1 VSDSMTVDAG
11 FVTVTT
17 GSVRV
22 YVDAGLVTVEAGRVL
37 VMNKLSV
44 SILSMVVETSCVV
57 VLVNDR
63 LSVNVETIVVV
74 LVNDKSSVRVE
85 MIVVV

>member
-1 VSDSMTVDAG
+1 MTVDAG
-11 FVTVTT
+11 F
-17 GSVRV
+17 
-22 YVDAGLVTVEAGRVL
+22 VTVEAGRVL

-44 SILSMVVETSCVV
+44 SISIMVVEKSCVV

-63 LSVNVETIVVV
+63 SSVNVETIVVV
-74 LVNDKSSVRVE
+74 LVNDRSSVRVE